1 MCIRDRLIDRV
12 ESEQRLTYAPEQRSA
27 VEMAAHRQV
36 MLLTGGPGTG
46 KTTSLRG
53 ILGLF
58 EALGLKTLLCAPTG
72 RAAKRLGE
80 LCGENACTI
89 HRLLEAGYDTQSGK
103 LAFQRNEDCLLYT
116 SRCV

>member
-1 MCIRDRLIDRV
+1 
-12 ESEQRLTYAPEQRSA
+12 
-27 VEMAAHRQV
+27 MAAHRQV

-58 EALGLKTLLCAPTG
+58 ETLGLKTLLCAPTG

-80 LCGENACTI
+80 PSAGESACTI
-89 HRLLEAGYDTQSGK
+89 HRLLEAGY
-103 LAFQRNEDCLLYT
+103 
-116 SRCV
+116 